1 LIRKSNLLQS
11 EVAER
16 NGLPLEDMR
25 RSNGEGV
32 WSWNK
37 DGTGGDADAPVG
49 MAAPDV
55 SAIAAL
61 EQSAEKS
68 SY

>member
-1 LIRKSNLLQS
+1 MLCRLRGIR
-11 EVAER
+11 
-16 NGLPLEDMR
+16 D